1 MQNYAL
7 STWVGDRMLGHEPL
21 VAESITEVKAF
32 VHGMVT
38 ERVKNHR
45 SMLVA
50 FGIRYVIEHGHR
62 TLALDQGFARHREVG
77 EGMVVTGW
85 RRGRERERAG
95 ERNHLG

>member
-62 TLALDQGFARHREVG
+62 TLEELTTHSPANAIGTWHMIDKPVGVALIWQPN
-77 EGMVVTGW
+77 
-85 RRGRERERAG
+85 ERYDS
-95 ERNHLG
+95 